1 MWSVDN
7 EALEEDFGHNFSEA
21 VILHLEEE
29 MQHQGAE
36 PMGMCI
42 RVT

>member
-7 EALEEDFGHNFSEA
+7 EALEEDFGHNFLEA

-29 MQHQGAE
+29 M
-36 PMGMCI
+36 
-42 RVT
+42 